1 MMFNRIAFRS
11 AIPIVF
17 FTPRRNRRC
26 LKNDSEDD
34 FFLKILQSLF
44 QKSYFSAPAQKSV
57 YFSRFLDVNRIAAVR
72 QMFVNV
78 CTKMNICKLKSI
90 FLEHNAFRL
99 AFPIFPATATTTN
112 FCKNVEKNFLNV
124 RLELI
129 S

>member
-34 FFLKILQSLF
+34 FFEKSSHF
-44 QKSYFSAPAQKSV
+44 DSTKSYFSVSAKKSV
-57 YFSRFLDVNRIAAVR
+57 YFSRFLEVNRIAAVR

-78 CTKMNICKLKSI
+78 CTKMNICKRKSI

-99 AFPIFPATATTTN
+99 AFPIFLATATTTD
-112 FCKNVEKNFLNV
+112 FCKRCRKKLFECTP
-124 RLELI
+124 
-129 S
+129 